1 MEPGRSFTLLL
12 LSVLAV
18 AMLCGCAN
26 WRSSAAAATRA
37 PSYAVAVD
45 STPFYYR
52 GPRQGIA
59 ADKTLSKDTL
69 VTMIRHS
76 LGWCKVR
83 LNTGEEGYVAND
95 DIRAA
100 SATLVAAS
108 NSPKRLSQAARFRV
122 DSPEPTLLSRPES
135 LPEFEPTPIPA
146 QPNFGN

>member
-1 MEPGRSFTLLL
+1 
-12 LSVLAV
+12 
-18 AMLCGCAN
+18 
-26 WRSSAAAATRA
+26 
-37 PSYAVAVD
+37 VD

-59 ADKTLSKDTL
+59 ADETLSKDTL

-108 NSPKRLSQAARFRV
+108 NLPKRLSQAARFHV
-122 DSPEPTLLSRPES
+122 DSPEPAFLSQPES
-135 LPEFEPTPIPA
+135 RPEFEPTPIPV